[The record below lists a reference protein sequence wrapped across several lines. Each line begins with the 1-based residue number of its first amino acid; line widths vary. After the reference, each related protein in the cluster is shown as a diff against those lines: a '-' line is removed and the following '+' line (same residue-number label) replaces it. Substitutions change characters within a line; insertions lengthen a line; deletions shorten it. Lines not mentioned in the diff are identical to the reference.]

1 MLRSKI
7 LNTEY
12 LILLVQLIKLF
23 VINEVKAEIPSVN
36 NLATTAALTGAEN
49 KISYVSNLV
58 KKLSMTQKLI

>member
-36 NLATTAALTGAEN
+36 NLTTAAALTGAEN
-49 KISYVSNLV
+49 KISDVSNLV